1 MNIPFKIKFTIF
13 DETKPLTKKQI
24 KIKNNLIDM
33 KNDMNDMK
41 KILKNVIS
49 GLNDVKFLDRF
60 EPSICSL
67 DEKKQLRMSFC
78 YQDKKYQHSIHFNQD
93 HSLCKEYFSI
103 EELKNISN
111 KINIELEEYLHTD
124 IWIPI
129 LYIEIDDL

>member
-13 DETKPLTKKQI
+13 DENRPLTKTN
-24 KIKNNLIDM
+24 KNNLI
-33 KNDMNDMK
+33 DMNDMK

-93 HSLCKEYFSI
+93 HSLCKEYFTI

-111 KINIELEEYLHTD
+111 KIKIELEEYLHKD

>member
-13 DETKPLTKKQI
+13 DENRPLTKTN
-24 KIKNNLIDM
+24 KNNLIDM
-33 KNDMNDMK
+33 MNDMK

-93 HSLCKEYFSI
+93 HSLCKEYFTI

-111 KINIELEEYLHTD
+111 KIKIELEEYLHKD